1 MKQQGLYTNSGPKS
15 QGMNVKKRSVIN
27 SNLFVHSTS
36 SKQLPKQTYL
46 DSSRTIEACIYY
58 KAHILEC
65 PRLWQ
70 ITMIY

>member
-46 DSSRTIEACIYY
+46 DSSRTIEACI
-58 KAHILEC
+58 
-65 PRLWQ
+65 
-70 ITMIY
+70 